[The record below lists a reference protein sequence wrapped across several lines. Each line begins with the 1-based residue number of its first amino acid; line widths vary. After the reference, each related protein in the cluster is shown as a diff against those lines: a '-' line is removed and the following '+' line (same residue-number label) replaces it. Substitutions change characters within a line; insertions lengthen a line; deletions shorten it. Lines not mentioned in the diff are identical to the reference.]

1 MNSSNQQTQ
10 TQTQTQ
16 PQTETQTDSQ
26 DKKIMISPIQL
37 LVNAVLVAYQ
47 RNAYTMQEAGLISQA
62 IDFFTVKTNQAK
74 LPDIKE
80 ESEKEEVKEET
91 QNQEKPIMLSQ

>member
-1 MNSSNQQTQ
+1 MDSSNQQTQ
-10 TQTQTQ
+10 
-16 PQTETQTDSQ
+16 TQTDSQ

-80 ESEKEEVKEET
+80 ESEKEEVKEEA

>member
-1 MNSSNQQTQ
+1 MESS
-10 TQTQTQ
+10 
-16 PQTETQTDSQ
+16 PSTE

-47 RNAYTMQEAGLISQA
+47 RGAYTIQEAGIISQA
-62 IDFFTVKTNQAK
+62 VDHFTVKTNQAK

-80 ESEKEEVKEET
+80 ESETEKE
-91 QNQEKPIMLSQ
+91 QEKPVMLSQ

>member
-1 MNSSNQQTQ
+1 MESS
-10 TQTQTQ
+10 
-16 PQTETQTDSQ
+16 PSTE

-47 RNAYTMQEAGLISQA
+47 RGAYTIQEAGIISQA
-62 IDFFTVKTNQAK
+62 VDHFTVKTNQAK

-80 ESEKEEVKEET
+80 ESETEKE
-91 QNQEKPIMLSQ
+91 QNQEKPVMLSQ

>member
-1 MNSSNQQTQ
+1 MESSSSTSSV
-10 TQTQTQ
+10 
-16 PQTETQTDSQ
+16 TE

-47 RNAYTMQEAGLISQA
+47 RGAYTIQEAGIISQA
-62 IDFFTVKTNQAK
+62 VDHFTVKTNQAK

-80 ESEKEEVKEET
+80 ESETEKE
-91 QNQEKPIMLSQ
+91 QEKPVMLSQ

>member
-1 MNSSNQQTQ
+1 MDSSNQQTQ
-10 TQTQTQ
+10 PQTHPQTQTQT
-16 PQTETQTDSQ
+16 ESQ

-80 ESEKEEVKEET
+80 ESEKEEVKEEA

>member
-1 MNSSNQQTQ
+1 MESPS
-10 TQTQTQ
+10 
-16 PQTETQTDSQ
+16 E

-47 RNAYTMQEAGLISQA
+47 RGAYTMQEAGIISQA
-62 IDFFTVKTNQAK
+62 VDHFTVKTNQAR

-80 ESEKEEVKEET
+80 ESETEKTE
-91 QNQEKPIMLSQ
+91 EKPVMLSQ